1 MTDQQIRAPDEA
13 CISESDALS
22 RQDATRCKKVEDA
35 LYRRACGYK
44 VRLKKSFKL
53 KRVDYDPDTGKKVT
67 EKEVLEPGFE
77 EVHIPA
83 DVRVCAYYLNNRDPA
98 RWSEHPREEGEEAL
112 CGVVDYPPLAEPTC
126 PPAKDDPP
134 DRGGGEA

>member
-1 MTDQQIRAPDEA
+1 M
-13 CISESDALS
+13 
-22 RQDATRCKKVEDA
+22 
-35 LYRRACGYK
+35 
-44 VRLKKSFKL
+44 
-53 KRVDYDPDTGKKVT
+53 
-67 EKEVLEPGFE
+67 LEPGFE

-126 PPAKDDPP
+126 PPAKDDLP

>member
-1 MTDQQIRAPDEA
+1 MTDRQIRAPDGTLA
-13 CISESDALS
+13 TGPDDTDRDA
-22 RQDATRCKKVEDA
+22 ARCRKVEDA

-44 VRLKKSFKL
+44 VRLKKSLKL

-77 EVHIPA
+77 EIHIPA

-98 RWSEHPREEGEEAL
+98 RWREHPREEGEEAL
-112 CGVVDYPPLAEPTC
+112 CGVVDLPPLEEPTC
-126 PPAKDDPP
+126 PPPDSDPP